1 MGSIFNNDSY
11 SPDYAYLAFV
21 FLSFPYLFLSLP
33 HTHIYIYIYIYV
45 YESLLNET
53 MYIYIQWY
61 FIFGKPSWITYSPE
75 AFVH

>member
-1 MGSIFNNDSY
+1 MTHTLQIMPINFM
-11 SPDYAYLAFV
+11 YLAFV

-33 HTHIYIYIYIYV
+33 HIYIYIYNV

-53 MYIYIQWY
+53 MYIYIQWH

>member
-1 MGSIFNNDSY
+1 MTHTLQIMPINFM
-11 SPDYAYLAFV
+11 YLAFV
-21 FLSFPYLFLSLP
+21 FLSFPYLFLSL
-33 HTHIYIYIYIYV
+33 THIYIYIYIYNV

-53 MYIYIQWY
+53 MYIYIQWH